1 MSDHS
6 SQLKNLSDLDPK
18 KLEII
23 EFVISSCQGKP
34 LEQILPDLMAAASR
48 LSEQG
53 LSFTNEEISMIMD
66 GLRFKKAFLLLSLN
80 NRGSHRK
87 NEKIVFLLPP

>member
-1 MSDHS
+1 MPDHS
-6 SQLKNLSDLDPK
+6 KQLKNLSDLDPK

-23 EFVISSCQGKP
+23 KFVISSCRGKP
-34 LEQILPDLMAAASR
+34 LELILPDLMAAASR

-66 GLRFKKAFLLLSLN
+66 GLKETMSPEEQQRIDMIRPL
-80 NRGSHRK
+80 
-87 NEKIVFLLPP
+87 IM